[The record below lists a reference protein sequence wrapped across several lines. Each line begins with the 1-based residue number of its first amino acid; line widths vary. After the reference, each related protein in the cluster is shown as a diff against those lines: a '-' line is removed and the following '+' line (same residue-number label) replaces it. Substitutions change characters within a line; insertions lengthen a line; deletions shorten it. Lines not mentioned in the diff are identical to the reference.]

1 MARLERV
8 ASIETPASAPR
19 YELRVRR
26 RGPVDAEY
34 EIWQMPSA
42 ATPHVAAPVRI
53 AGLRDRNLHL
63 VEHRV
68 LKRLAS
74 AGIRLGPHPAA
85 RARGHAIT
93 EDMALTLGLLFR
105 TIAPMRSRDN
115 MRAVADGIE
124 AMGREEAAYWLGMA
138 MHRRRPRRV
147 LTALRVLLTEP
158 RPRAREQRS

>member
-1 MARLERV
+1 MGRLERV
-8 ASIETPASAPR
+8 ASVETPASAPR

-34 EIWQMPSA
+34 EIWQMPAA
-42 ATPHVAAPVRI
+42 ATPHVATPVRI

-68 LKRLAS
+68 LKRLAR
-74 AGIRLGPHPAA
+74 AGIKLGPRAGA
-85 RARGHAIT
+85 GARGHAVT
-93 EDMALTLGLLFR
+93 EEVALTLGLLFR
-105 TIAPMRSRDN
+105 ALAPMRSRDN
-115 MRAVADGIE
+115 MRSVADGIE

-147 LTALRVLLTEP
+147 LTALRILLTEP
-158 RPRAREQRS
+158 RTRESRT